1 MISTR
6 LLPPALLLTLPL
18 SSLSFAPSSNKFSSG
33 TSLASTLA
41 PETPTRKGFGDEEG
55 DVNSKD
61 DVSIQITTQ
70 KFIEIVPDTAETK
83 PSLASKNQQSQE
95 NSGPISMSFEELTE
109 SLGGAGR
116 ARIVWDCYKLG
127 IDPAHMY
134 GDVIDLGYDDYET
147 IVNQLPSQRRTQRL
161 SADTLGKLEKLYQ
174 DSYGG
179 QTNPSV
185 TNVEGG
191 LATLSFVSRA
201 NDGTTK
207 LLLKL
212 SDGLEVETVI
222 IPWKGKRSTLCIS
235 SQVGCRQGCT
245 FCATGK
251 MGKLR
256 SLTSDEILAQMFF
269 AQKLCRLEELP
280 TISNVVFMG
289 MGEPSDNAP
298 NVIRAAKVLTTRK
311 FFSLAATK
319 VTISTV
325 APTPQCFMEFAQSP
339 CVLAWSVHAVR
350 DDLRKKLVPTT
361 KYSMIEL
368 RQGLIDALLT
378 RSQKDRTCMLE
389 VALMRDVNDRVEQAD
404 DLVEFVK
411 GMVEQVPGIKPHVN
425 LIPFNDIGQSL
436 YQKPL
441 EEDVRAFQ
449 KHLQSKGI
457 YTHVRATR
465 GDDKT
470 SACGQ
475 LATTKPKA
483 SSKKKTP

>member
-1 MISTR
+1 MLFTKA
-6 LLPPALLLTLPL
+6 LTVLLLTLPS
-18 SSLSFAPSSNKFSSG
+18 SSLAFAPALNIIPSV
-33 TSLASTLA
+33 TALASTLA
-41 PETPTRKGFGDEEG
+41 PEPPTRNGFGDGESDG
-55 DVNSKD
+55 KGKD

-70 KFIEIVPDTAETK
+70 KVIEISPGTVKNT
-83 PSLASKNQQSQE
+83 PSLTSEQQQHQH
-95 NSGPISMSFEELTE
+95 GPISMSLEELTE
-109 SLGGAGR
+109 ALGGAGR

-134 GDVIDLGYDDYET
+134 GDVIDLGNDDYES
-147 IVNQLPSQRRTQRL
+147 IFNQLPSQRRAQRL
-161 SADTLGKLEKLYQ
+161 GVQTLDKLQSLYK

-179 QTNPSV
+179 QSNPSV
-185 TNVEGG
+185 TKVEGG

-222 IPWKGKRSTLCIS
+222 IPWQGKRSTLCIS

-256 SLTSDEILAQMFF
+256 SLTADEILAQMFF
-269 AQKLCRLEELP
+269 AKKLCRLHELP

-289 MGEPSDNAP
+289 MGEPSDNAS
-298 NVIRAAKVLTTRK
+298 NVVKAVNVLTTRR
-311 FFSLAATK
+311 FFSLAANK
-319 VTISTV
+319 VTVSTV
-325 APTPQCFMEFAQSP
+325 APTPECFMDFAQSP

-361 KYSMIEL
+361 KYTMVEL

-378 RSQKDRTCMLE
+378 RPLNGRTCMLE
-389 VALMRDVNDRVEQAD
+389 MALMRNVNDRIEHAD
-404 DLVEFVK
+404 DLVEFVE

-441 EEDVRAFQ
+441 PEDVTAFQ
-449 KHLQSKGI
+449 KHLKSKGV
-457 YTHVRATR
+457 YTHVRTAR

-475 LATTKPKA
+475 LATTKP
-483 SSKKKTP
+483 SSKKKTS

>member
-1 MISTR
+1 MLFSIS
-6 LLPPALLLTLPL
+6 LPFLLLTLPS
-18 SSLSFAPSSNKFSSG
+18 SSLAFAPASNRISLV
-33 TSLASTLA
+33 TNLASTLS
-41 PETPTRKGFGDEEG
+41 PEPPTRKGFDDEESDG
-55 DVNSKD
+55 KGKNEL
-61 DVSIQITTQ
+61 SIQQITTQ
-70 KFIEIVPDTAETK
+70 QIVDILPNTVETT
-83 PSLASKNQQSQE
+83 PSSKSEQQQY
-95 NSGPISMSFEELTE
+95 GPLSMSFEELA
-109 SLGGAGR
+109 LALDGVGR

-134 GDVIDLGYDDYET
+134 GSVINLGSDDYES
-147 IVNQLPSQRRTQRL
+147 IVNKLPSQRRTQRL
-161 SADTLGKLEKLYQ
+161 GPDTLNKLQNLYQ
-174 DSYGG
+174 NSYGG

-191 LATLSFVSRA
+191 VATLSFVSRA
-201 NDGTTK
+201 SDGTTK

-256 SLTSDEILAQMFF
+256 SLTADEILAQMFY
-269 AQKLCRLEELP
+269 AQKLCRIEELP
-280 TISNVVFMG
+280 AISNVVFMG

-298 NVIRAAKVLTTRK
+298 NVVQATKVLTTRR
-311 FFSLAATK
+311 FFSLAANK
-319 VTISTV
+319 VTVSTV
-325 APTPQCFMEFAQSP
+325 APTPECFMDFAQSP

-361 KYSMIEL
+361 RYSMVEL
-368 RQGLIDALLT
+368 RQGFIDALLT
-378 RSQKDRTCMLE
+378 KPLNGRTCMLE
-389 VALMRDVNDRVEQAD
+389 VALMREVNDRIEHAD
-404 DLVEFVK
+404 DLVEFVQ
-411 GMVEQVPGIKPHVN
+411 GMVDQVPGIKPHVN

-441 EEDVRAFQ
+441 AEDVTAFQ
-449 KHLQSKGI
+449 KHLQSKGV
-457 YTHVRATR
+457 YTHVRTTR

-475 LATTKPKA
+475 LATTRPRT
-483 SSKKKTP
+483 SSKRKLP

>member
-1 MISTR
+1 MIFTKS
-6 LLPPALLLTLPL
+6 LSALLFTLPL
-18 SSLSFAPSSNKFSSG
+18 CSLAFVPSSNRIPSVSY
-33 TSLASTLA
+33 LASTLA
-41 PETPTRKGFGDEEG
+41 PEPSTRNGFEDGENND
-55 DVNSKD
+55 KD
-61 DVSIQITTQ
+61 GVSIEIKTQ
-70 KFIEIVPDTAETK
+70 KLIEIVPD
-83 PSLASKNQQSQE
+83 ASEQDQQF
-95 NSGPISMSFEELTE
+95 GPLSMSLKDLR
-109 SLGGAGR
+109 LGGAGR
-116 ARIVWDCYKLG
+116 ARIVWDCFKLG

-134 GDVIDLGYDDYET
+134 GDVIDLGNDDYES
-147 IVNQLPSQRRTQRL
+147 IVNKLPSARRTQRL
-161 SADTLGKLEKLYQ
+161 GPDTLGKLEKLYQ
-174 DSYGG
+174 DSFGG
-179 QTNPSV
+179 QTNPAV

-191 LATLSFVSRA
+191 VATLSFVSRA
-201 NDGTTK
+201 TDGTTK

-256 SLTSDEILAQMFF
+256 SLTADEIVAQMFY
-269 AQKLCRLEELP
+269 AQKLCRHEDLP

-289 MGEPSDNAP
+289 MGEPADNAQ
-298 NVIRAAKVLTTRK
+298 NVARAAKVLTTRK
-311 FFSLAATK
+311 FFSLAANK

-325 APTPQCFMEFAQSP
+325 APTPECFMEFAQSP

-350 DDLRKKLVPTT
+350 DDLRKRLVPTT
-361 KYSMIEL
+361 KYSMVEL

-378 RSQKDRTCMLE
+378 RPLNARTCMLE
-389 VALMRDVNDRVEQAD
+389 VALMRGVNDGIEQAD
-404 DLVEFVK
+404 HLIEFVE
-411 GMVEQVPGIKPHVN
+411 GLVDQVPGIKPHVN

-441 EEDVRAFQ
+441 AEDVTAFQ
-449 KHLQSKGI
+449 KHLQSKGV
-457 YTHVRATR
+457 YTHVRTTR

-483 SSKKKTP
+483 STKKKTP